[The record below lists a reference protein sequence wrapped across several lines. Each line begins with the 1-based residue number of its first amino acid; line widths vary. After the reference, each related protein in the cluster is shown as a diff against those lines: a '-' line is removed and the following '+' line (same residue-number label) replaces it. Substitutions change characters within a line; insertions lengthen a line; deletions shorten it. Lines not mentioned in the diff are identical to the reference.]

1 MTTSLP
7 GVWNLI
13 KGSWDAFVKH
23 WSLLVKYSAWIVLA
37 VALQEVGALI
47 PASQAGLQTS
57 VLLIGG
63 IAGVFVTLWASI
75 RLFQVIFSLE
85 DSKAVTEKTTAT
97 AMALILPLVLV
108 GILQGLATL
117 GGFILLIIPGIYI
130 GVRLGFSQLLV
141 IDGNK
146 RGRAALVASWNMTK
160 NRFWAIFGR
169 GLAFGVLFVV
179 LIMVASGIAF
189 ALIGSIADLKNETS
203 GAGVFAFGIVNGLI
217 QAAFLPLAS
226 TFQVKLYNAVKRV
239 ASA

>member
-97 AMALILPLVLV
+97 AMALILPRLPALPCAAVILPRAGSRSRPV
-108 GILQGLATL
+108 AALYETKPMLGKVSILGLLQGLQHARGTIL
-117 GGFILLIIPGIYI
+117 HEFICYHG
-130 GVRLGFSQLLV
+130 
-141 IDGNK
+141 
-146 RGRAALVASWNMTK
+146 
-160 NRFWAIFGR
+160 
-169 GLAFGVLFVV
+169 
-179 LIMVASGIAF
+179 
-189 ALIGSIADLKNETS
+189 
-203 GAGVFAFGIVNGLI
+203 
-217 QAAFLPLAS
+217 
-226 TFQVKLYNAVKRV
+226 
-239 ASA
+239 